1 METPKI
7 LENAQNI
14 RSVIRYLKRFKNT
27 TFVIHLPDSILES
40 SVFLNHISDIA
51 LIHNAGIRIV
61 LVAGAKNR
69 INGLLESAGILWQAK
84 TGFVFLVK
92 TQCPI

>member
-14 RSVIRYLKRFKNT
+14 RSVIRYLKRFKIRPLL
-27 TFVIHLPDSILES
+27 FIYRMSIFGKLG
-40 SVFLNHISDIA
+40 FLNHINDIA

-61 LVAGAKNR
+61 LVAGAKKR
-69 INGLLESAGILWQAK
+69 INCLLESAEFCGKKK

-92 TQCPI
+92 TQCLI